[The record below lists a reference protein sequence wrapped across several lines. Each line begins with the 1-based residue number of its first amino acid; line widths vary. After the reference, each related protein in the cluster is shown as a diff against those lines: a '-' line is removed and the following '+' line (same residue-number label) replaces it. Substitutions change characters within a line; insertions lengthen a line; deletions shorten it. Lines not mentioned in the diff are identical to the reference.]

1 MSRASFRW
9 RRWRRSRQKG
19 LSAPDDFDRRIA
31 VIATQGTS
39 QRRHPVAPR
48 MVVELEPGFAHV
60 QQAAFPLRHDV
71 MGVKSGTESGSDP
84 LTDGVDLTPP
94 GRHDLAVEMVQ
105 ELAIDR
111 GVLVV
116 NRRVLLASG

>member
-1 MSRASFRW
+1 
-9 RRWRRSRQKG
+9 
-19 LSAPDDFDRRIA
+19 
-31 VIATQGTS
+31 
-39 QRRHPVAPR
+39 

-84 LTDGVDLTPP
+84 LTDGIELIPP
-94 GRHDLAVEMVQ
+94 GLHDLGVEMVQ

-111 GVLVV
+111 GILVV
-116 NRRVLLASG
+116 NRWATLADRARPHVDCDTGGSDRHRSK